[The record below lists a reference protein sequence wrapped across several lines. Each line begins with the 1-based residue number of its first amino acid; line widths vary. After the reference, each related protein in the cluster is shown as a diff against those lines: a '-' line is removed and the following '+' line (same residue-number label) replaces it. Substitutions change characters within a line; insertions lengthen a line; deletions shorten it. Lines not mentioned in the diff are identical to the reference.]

1 MSGPGA
7 VDLSLLLIELGAV
20 VLGLALLTRLAN
32 RFAFSAIPL
41 YLLAGL
47 AFGKGGL
54 IPLMLS
60 ENVAHIGA
68 EIGVL
73 LLLFML
79 GLEYTGKELSARLR
93 SGLPAGAVDFVLNF
107 TPGLATG
114 LVLGWTPLAA
124 VLLGGVTYV
133 SSSGV
138 AAGVLADLGRMS
150 YPETPVV
157 VSILVIE
164 DLSMAVFLPLV
175 GVLLIGQGV
184 ATAVVSVLIALAA
197 VGVAMFI
204 AIRYGRAVTRLVSH
218 RSEEA
223 TLFAV
228 LGLVLLVAGVA
239 QRLQVSAAIGAFL
252 VGIAISGPVVKQT
265 RQQLGPLR
273 DLFAAT
279 FFLFFGLQIDP
290 AALLPVLVSAACLGG
305 LTALTKMLAAWW
317 AGRRAAISPM
327 GRLRAG
333 AVLVARGEFSIVLA
347 GLGVAAGLEPEL
359 GPLAAAYIL
368 FSALLGPILAR
379 VVEPLGTALGIGAR
393 RQGSRRVSR
402 RRT

>member
-1 MSGPGA
+1 MPGSP
-7 VDLSLLLIELGAV
+7 DLSLILIELGAV

-47 AFGKGGL
+47 ALGKGGL
-54 IPLMLS
+54 IPFPLS
-60 ENVAHIGA
+60 ENVVRIGS

-79 GLEYTGKELSARLR
+79 GLEYTGKELSAKLR
-93 SGLPAGAVDFVLNF
+93 SGLPAGLVDFALNF

-114 LVLGWTPLAA
+114 LVLGWNPLAA

-138 AAGVLADLGRMS
+138 AAGVLTDLGRMS

-164 DLSMAVFLPLV
+164 DLSMAIFLPLV
-175 GVLLIGQGV
+175 GVLLIGQGI
-184 ATAVVSVLIALAA
+184 AAAAVSVLIALAA
-197 VGVAMFI
+197 VAAAMFI
-204 AIRYGRAVTRLVSH
+204 AIRYGRTVSRLLSH
-218 RSEEA
+218 RSQEA

-228 LGLVLLVAGVA
+228 LGLILLVAGVA

-252 VGIAISGPVVKQT
+252 VGIALSGPIVKQT

-273 DLFAAT
+273 DVSAAT

-290 AALLPVLVSAACLGG
+290 ATLLPVLVSAAVLGV

-317 AGRRAAISPM
+317 AARRASISPM

-347 GLGVAAGLEPEL
+347 GLGVTAGLQPGL

-368 FSALLGPILAR
+368 LSALLGPILAR
-379 VVEPLGTALGIGAR
+379 AVEPLGAALGIGAR
-393 RQGSRRVSR
+393 RQSSRRLGR
-402 RRT
+402 RKA